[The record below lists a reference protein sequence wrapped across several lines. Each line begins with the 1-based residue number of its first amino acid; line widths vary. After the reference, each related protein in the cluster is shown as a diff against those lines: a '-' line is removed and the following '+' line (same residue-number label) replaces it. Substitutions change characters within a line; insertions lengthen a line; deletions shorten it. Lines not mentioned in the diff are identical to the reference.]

1 MTMTEAHCRVC
12 NGRLPDD
19 PLVRLPNM
27 PGSVQNLYGN
37 RKSAQRASA
46 TLDVRQCIKC
56 GHVQLTND
64 PVPYYRDVIRAGRF
78 SESLTKRQRD
88 VFARFIDRFGLQGK
102 RVLEVGSGRGEYLT
116 ILNALP
122 VSAYGLENNAEFC
135 AEGAKEGLR
144 LFNGFVTDPSLA
156 IDPPRFDA
164 AISIN
169 FLEHVPDPTA
179 FLRAMGDLMEPDA
192 IGLVSVP
199 DAARELAD
207 NSLLSYMSDHLS
219 YFTPS
224 SLAKTI
230 ELGGFAIEEL
240 YRNDALNVLTATFR
254 KPAPVDL
261 TAHNATF
268 AAINDVLAAFV
279 NAARDDGL
287 EIAMWGASH
296 LAFSMLSMS
305 SQYDRIAYI
314 VDSAPFKQGRYAPVS
329 GLEIFPPAHLNDA
342 PVGAI
347 LVFCPEYSDEI
358 VRSIRGGYG
367 SIRRIGTFV
376 DGSLRILSR
385 NGPSQ
390 DFVPRGEH
398 HG

>member
-88 VFARFIDRFGLQGK
+88 VFVRFIDRFELQGK
-102 RVLEVGSGRGEYLT
+102 HVLEVGSGRGEYLT

-135 AEGAKEGLR
+135 VEGAKEGLR

-156 IDPPRFDA
+156 VDPPRFDA
-164 AISIN
+164 VVSIN

-179 FLRAMGDLMEPDA
+179 FLRAMGGLMEKDA
-192 IGLVSVP
+192 AGLVSVP
-199 DAARELAD
+199 DAAQELAD

-224 SLAKTI
+224 SLAKAI
-230 ELGGFAIEEL
+230 ELGGFALEEL
-240 YRNDALNVLTATFR
+240 SRNDALNVLTATFR
-254 KPAPVDL
+254 KPTPVDL
-261 TAHNATF
+261 TAHSATF
-268 AAINDVLAAFV
+268 AAINDALAAFV
-279 NAARDDGL
+279 DAARNDGL

-296 LAFSMLSMS
+296 LAFSVLSMS
-305 SQYDRIAYI
+305 SQYERIAHI
-314 VDSAPFKQGRYAPVS
+314 VDSAPFKQGRFAPVS
-329 GLEIFPPAHLNDA
+329 GLKIFPPAHLNDA
-342 PVGAI
+342 PVGAV

-358 VRSIRGGYG
+358 VRSIATGYA
-367 SIRRIGTFV
+367 SVRRIGTFV
-376 DGSLRILSR
+376 DGTLRILSR
-385 NGPSQ
+385 SGTAEAFTPH
-390 DFVPRGEH
+390 RGQ